1 MTAVALRWLPAAAVA
16 AYLEFVA
23 WNQRAVPD
31 GPLMRYV
38 LPVLAI
44 AILIVLVVI
53 RRSPPNPAL
62 VCLAL
67 VAASSLIVDR
77 AQLGVGF
84 SDLGIYLN
92 AGRHALAG
100 EPVYQLEP
108 LSAMPADYTTL
119 PYLYP
124 PPTIPF
130 FAALAW
136 LPANL
141 GGVVFVVGSVALLMA
156 GLRRLGLGWAWTA
169 TVLLWPPVF
178 TGIMS
183 GNVSIATAGLLFL
196 GPWFG
201 AGLVLAPLLKPYNAI
216 AGLWL
221 VREAR
226 WRPLL
231 VGLAIVA
238 AVSVLTLPLVGGLDA
253 WRAWLDGLV
262 AFTESER
269 RVGQLHG
276 ISPHRFGVPTIVV
289 IAAAILVT
297 VAALRRRG
305 TDGLGRLG
313 IATIVAQPTLYLHGF
328 VVALPQI
335 LTLRSAWLWPAV
347 AVLSIVGRPPGLAS
361 SLESPGPW
369 LAVAIVLLAWLLPM
383 RLRQRSAE
391 AADDADGWG
400 LGLGGHTTG
409 MPGGPKTTAVIARIF
424 SGTGTKTDP

>member
-1 MTAVALRWLPAAAVA
+1 MAVALRWLPAVMVA
-16 AYLEFVA
+16 GYLEFVA
-23 WNQRAVPD
+23 WNQRVTTD

-38 LPVLAI
+38 LPAI
-44 AILIVLVVI
+44 AVAILVAFVAI
-53 RRSPPNPAL
+53 RRTPPTPGLA
-62 VCLAL
+62 CLAL
-67 VAASSLIVDR
+67 VAAASLLIDR
-77 AQLGVGF
+77 VQLGVGF
-84 SDLGIYLN
+84 TDLGIYLN

-100 EPVYQLEP
+100 QPVYQVEP

-141 GGVVFVVGSVALLMA
+141 GGILFVVGSVAILVA
-156 GLRRLGLGWAWTA
+156 GLRRLGVGLPWTGA
-169 TVLLWPPVF
+169 ILLWPPVF
-178 TGIMS
+178 SGIMS
-183 GNVSIATAGLLFL
+183 GNVSVLTAGLFFL

-221 VREAR
+221 VREGQ

-231 VGLAIVA
+231 VGIAIVA
-238 AVSVLTLPLVGGLDA
+238 AVSLVTLPLVGGLDA

-276 ISPHRFGVPTIVV
+276 ISPHRFGVPAIVV
-289 IAAAILVT
+289 IGVAVT
-297 VAALRRRG
+297 VTIVALLRRG
-305 TDGLGRLG
+305 TPGLGRLG

-328 VVALPQI
+328 IIALPEI
-335 LTLRSAWLWPAV
+335 LALRSAWLWPAV
-347 AVLSIVGRPPGLAS
+347 AVCSIVGRPPGLPS
-361 SLESPGPW
+361 GLESPGPW
-369 LAVAIVLLAWLLPM
+369 LAVAIVLLSWAVPS
-383 RLRQRSAE
+383 RIRQATSEPVRDDE
-391 AADDADGWG
+391 AAIRP
-400 LGLGGHTTG
+400 LGRLAEPWPASPT
-409 MPGGPKTTAVIARIF
+409 
-424 SGTGTKTDP
+424 